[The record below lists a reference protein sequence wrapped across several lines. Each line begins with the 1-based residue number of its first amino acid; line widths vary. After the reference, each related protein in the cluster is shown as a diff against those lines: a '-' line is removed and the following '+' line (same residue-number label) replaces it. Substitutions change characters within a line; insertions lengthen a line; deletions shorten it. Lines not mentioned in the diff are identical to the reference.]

1 MAHIIEALL
10 QKYDLWR
17 HRRAIARCLA
27 LNRRGEARS
36 DGLTLV
42 SVGHRLEIRWRARGI
57 HPWDKH
63 LPEEERAAAF
73 VEQSMLDT
81 EAALFRL
88 FQALPQVHVLDFK
101 VLEPQSDRV
110 IIEGSVSRPNL
121 SDPEAARNLSIRMR
135 LKRLGIREHLAG
147 CT

>member
-17 HRRAIARCLA
+17 HQRAIAHCLA
-27 LNRRGEARS
+27 LNRRGEVRS

-42 SVGHRLEIRWRARGI
+42 SVGHRLEILWRARGI

-63 LPEEERAAAF
+63 LPEEERTAAF

-121 SDPEAARNLSIRMR
+121 SDPEATHNLSIRMR